1 MWELEVAWFEPV
13 IRGVAIY
20 VIIFFLVRFMG
31 KKQLAKFTP
40 FDLVLLMIISE
51 AIQNGI
57 SGDDH
62 SITGSLISVSVIIA
76 MNMFFN
82 IVLTKFPSMEK
93 FIDGQPVV
101 IILNGKMFKKV
112 LKEQKITEAEVFEA
126 LREHEV
132 MNPEDVKCAILEKD
146 GNISVIKYSH

>member
-1 MWELEVAWFEPV
+1 MWELEVSWFEPV

-76 MNMFFN
+76 INMLFN
-82 IVLTKFPSMEK
+82 IILSKFPAVEK
-93 FIDGQPVV
+93 LIDGQPVV

-146 GNISVIKYSH
+146 GNISVIKYGH

>member
-1 MWELEVAWFEPV
+1 MWELEVSWFEPV
-13 IRGVAIY
+13 IRGIAIY

-62 SITGSLISVSVIIA
+62 SITGSLISVSVIIVI
-76 MNMFFN
+76 NMLFN
-82 IVLTKFPSMEK
+82 ILLSKFPAVEK
-93 FIDGQPVV
+93 LIDGQPVV
-101 IILNGKMFKKV
+101 IILNGKLFKKV
-112 LKEQKITEAEVFEA
+112 LKEQKITESEVFEA

-132 MNPEDVKCAILEKD
+132 MNPEEVKCAILEKD